1 MTLSPAAWRASLLLA
16 AFVAGALGALGL
28 APIYAWYATVAMFLA
43 VPFALRRCTTA
54 WQAAWV
60 GLAMGTGWFGLGLS
74 WIVEPFFVDAA
85 RHGWMAPFALL
96 FISVGMALFW
106 GAAFWAAYRLGR
118 GFHQRVWLLCLTWTL
133 AELARGYILTGF
145 PWASP
150 PQVWVGEPPML
161 FLAWVGPYGLFLW
174 MLAVLLPFGAWMQA
188 ILSRERPRALY
199 AMPLALYGIAQTL
212 VGYAQ
217 PEVVS
222 SGYVVR
228 VVQPNAEQHLK
239 WDRNFMPVFF
249 NRQIEYTEAAG
260 DGPRPDLIV
269 WPETAITPLLDQAEY
284 ELGRIAQAAN
294 GVPLVLGTQRADY
307 GTDRARYYNT
317 LVVLDET
324 GAVADTYD
332 KHHLVPFGEYLPFGN
347 VLSRFGIRGL
357 AEMAAFGYSPGPGPA
372 LVDLGPVGQAV
383 PLICYE
389 AVFPQDVNGAPG
401 RADVLLQVTNDAW
414 FGKRSGPY
422 QHLAQAQMRAAEQ
435 GLPMIRAANTG
446 VSAVIDPLGRI
457 VTHIPLGEQG
467 FADATL
473 PSPFTPTIYARF
485 GDFPVFL
492 AVLALILMSMMRIM
506 GRNRNT

>member
-1 MTLSPAAWRASLLLA
+1 MTLSPAAGRASLLLA
-16 AFVAGALGALGL
+16 AFVAGAVGALGL

-106 GAAFWAAYRLGR
+106 GGAFWAAYRLGR

-133 AELARGYILTGF
+133 AGLARAYILTGF
-145 PWASP
+145 PWAAP
-150 PQVWVGEPPML
+150 TQVWIDQPPML
-161 FLAWVGPYGLFLW
+161 LLAWIGPHGL
-174 MLAVLLPFGAWMQA
+174 MLVMSLVLLPLGALLAGRNFRWPMVVPAGIFIVAQGA
-188 ILSRERPRALY
+188 
-199 AMPLALYGIAQTL
+199 AMAFAPLVA
-212 VGYAQ
+212 
-217 PEVVS
+217 P
-222 SGYVVR
+222 SGHVVR

-269 WPETAITPLLDQAEY
+269 WPETAINPLLNQAEY

-324 GAVADTYD
+324 GAVAETYD